1 MALLKTSFAT
11 KRQRVT
17 PAARQR
23 GLTLIEVL
31 ITVFI
36 LSIGVLGIATL
47 HITSKTS
54 QYESVQRA
62 RAVSMGDSMLERIRN
77 NPAGIAGYNIQMNP
91 IGDGDG
97 DGAGTIAEAP
107 DPNCISVSCTPQQ
120 IAAQDL
126 WEFEQELLG
135 EAVTFND
142 EATAGLTNVN
152 SCIRFTAF
160 GTAART
166 GQLEIFIQWRGLHE
180 AADGVP
186 SDGDA
191 CGGADAGADPYRR
204 QVVVSSFVVDA
215 TEL

>member
-1 MALLKTSFAT
+1 MFKTSFAT

-17 PAARQR
+17 PVARQL
-23 GLTLIEVL
+23 GMTLIEVL

-36 LSIGVLGIATL
+36 LSVGVLGIVTL

-54 QYESVQRA
+54 QFESVQRA

-77 NPAGIAGYNIQMNP
+77 NPAAIASYNILLNP

-97 DGAGTIAEAP
+97 DGVGTIAEAP
-107 DPNCISVSCTPQQ
+107 DPNCMSLSCTPQQ

-135 EAVTFND
+135 EAVKVND
-142 EATAGLTNVN
+142 EATAGLANVN
-152 SCIRFTAF
+152 SCIRFTPF
-160 GTAART
+160 GAAART

-186 SDGDA
+186 GDGVA
-191 CGGADAGADPYRR
+191 CGGEAAGQDPYRR
-204 QVVVSSFVVDA
+204 QVVVSSFVLDS